1 MHLDS
6 YTSLAT
12 QDLALLR
19 ATHAHALLVGPG
31 AAVDAALAT
40 IESGLRHPVVAWT
53 PANTPE
59 PPVLTSGTLIV
70 RNLAELERDQ
80 QQRLLHWVDHG
91 HGGVQIISTSGG
103 HMWSLVERGAFLT
116 SLYYRLGVVCVD
128 LTDGPQAEAAR
139 APAVGS
145 A

>member
-6 YTSLAT
+6 YDSQAT
-12 QDLALLR
+12 QDLDLLR
-19 ATHAHALLVGPG
+19 STHAHALLVGPG
-31 AAVDAALAT
+31 PAVDAALAT
-40 IESGLRHPVVAWT
+40 IESGLRPPVVAWT
-53 PANTPE
+53 PSNTPE
-59 PPVLTSGTLIV
+59 PPMLTSGTLIV

-80 QQRLLHWVDHG
+80 QQRFLSWVDEG
-91 HGGVQIISTSGG
+91 HGGVQVISTSGG
-103 HMWSLVERGAFLT
+103 HMWSLVERGVFLT

-128 LTDGPQAEAAR
+128 LTDAPQAEPAR